1 MLDKFPRFQI
11 KFSLDHQITLRSNS
25 LWTKSFIDQI
35 PEQVLLFLKNIH
47 SEYSDVCKASIINS
61 VLSLPPP
68 SLTTFRSVLHT
79 LYFSDFDP
87 PFKKAVSAPD

>member
-61 VLSLPPP
+61 VLSSPPLAHYV
-68 SLTTFRSVLHT
+68 SLGTAYPLFFRL
-79 LYFSDFDP
+79 
-87 PFKKAVSAPD
+87 